1 MRNILAFASFLFL
14 LQVANAQPKTK
25 LLLPGEA
32 CIILDTLVVR
42 PTSIHAL
49 NLTTNTTVEFQFLSN
64 SNSFFRLCCFSDTL
78 RISYEVF
85 DLKVNYQKYDWS
97 ATKPDKFTF
106 TTIQHRSKENYTDQI
121 QKFGSISRSISTGNQ
136 QNIGAQSA
144 LNLQLKGKLA
154 NRFQLV
160 ASISDNQLPI
170 QASGTTQQVQEIDQ
184 VFIQLSDEKSKWIAG
199 DFALSTQANYFMK
212 FNKRGL
218 GLYVNSNETFNKK
231 ELKTETSVSI
241 SKGKFNRLAIQGLEG
256 VQGPYRLQGA
266 NGERFVTVLAGTEV
280 VYIDGKK
287 LIRGLDQDYAIDYN
301 TAEIVFTSKQRI
313 TKDKRI
319 VVEFQ
324 YVDRQYLRPL
334 ITQQTEFSFG
344 NGGKFYSQLFLE
356 SDVKNQP
363 LSQPLNLTERE
374 TLYNAGNSITN
385 TFISAIDSL
394 GFDPNQIRYD
404 LVDSLGID
412 SILVY
417 STNALI
423 AHYSAVFT
431 FVGIGNGNYIESAI
445 SPFGKVYKWVAPVG
459 GIPQGSYEPIRKLTP
474 PNRQLMWVLGLTN
487 ERIFNQWKGKIRT
500 EAAFSQND
508 LNTFSSIGNQ
518 INLGGAGLFE
528 GKLINDKE
536 NRSHQWECK
545 AEYLSSQFKRIERFR
560 EVEFERNWNL
570 LTLPVLNTSQLNAQ
584 LGYGFQSKKHGNM
597 LLQLG
602 VLELGN
608 AYLGKKV
615 TYKQHVIIAKRM
627 HVIADAWAL
636 QTQGVIKSK
645 FLRQKLH
652 VYHDGKKIVT
662 GFKDEQEYNNAN
674 TGTNAYAFF
683 DGELYVRSQ
692 DTTSRMIKFFV
703 RNRTDQ
709 RILNDAL
716 TPLASAWNGGLEL
729 KGKTAKGTQINLILN
744 QRNLQVLDTSS
755 TLIPLNTT
763 LGRIEF
769 RTASQ
774 KLIQLNLFYET
785 GSGLSPIQAYV
796 YAEVPLGQGVYVWND
811 YNENGVKELEE
822 FEVSAFSYEANYIR
836 IPIQTTEYQ
845 NVFTSGLTT
854 SLNIQFSNK
863 KVWRNEGFKKFLQ
876 PWALSL
882 QNRSESKTNQSE
894 YRLYPIAVM
903 NDSIWLGYTNAQRG
917 GIYFNRGNPR
927 FSADL
932 IFTRNE
938 NKSQLLSGFESKEDR
953 SGQLTARTTL
963 KSFWNLLCAVD
974 YGKKLSASNFLSI
987 RNYAYSFTTIKPAL
1001 IFQPTAKKQF
1011 GLNSEFGLK
1020 NGGDAEARFES
1031 TSLSISSL
1039 IQWEI
1044 SEGQL
1049 FKTEIK
1055 WTSIALNGSLT
1066 GSALYDALNGLQVG
1080 NNMQYQ
1086 VDWRKFINENLQLSL
1101 QYNGRKSE
1109 ARPMVHAG
1117 SMSIR
1122 MLFN

>member
-1 MRNILAFASFLFL
+1 MRKLLAFASLFFFF
-14 LQVANAQPKTK
+14 QVANAQPLTK
-25 LLLPGEA
+25 LLLPGQT

-42 PTSIHAL
+42 PTSIQTL
-49 NLTTNTTVEFQFLSN
+49 NLKTNSTVEFQFFSN
-64 SNSFFRLCCFSDTL
+64 SNSFFRLCCLSDTL

-85 DLKVNYQKYDWS
+85 DFKVNNQRYDWS
-97 ATKPDKFTF
+97 SSKPDKFTF
-106 TTIQHRSKENYTDQI
+106 TTIQPRIKENYSDQI
-121 QKFGSISRSISTGNQ
+121 QKFGSISRSVSAGNQ

-199 DFALSTQANYFMK
+199 DFAINTQANYFMK

-218 GLYVNSNETFNKK
+218 GLYVNSNETFGKK
-231 ELKTETSVSI
+231 QMKTETSISI
-241 SKGKFNRLAIQGLEG
+241 SKGKFNRLTIQGLEG

-334 ITQQTEFSFG
+334 ITQQTEFTFG
-344 NGGKFYSQLFLE
+344 NGGKLYSQLFIE

-363 LSQPLNLTERE
+363 LSQSLNLAERE

-385 TFISAIDSL
+385 TFISSIDSL
-394 GFDPNQIRYD
+394 GFDSNQIRYE

-417 STNALI
+417 STNALS

-431 FVGIGNGNYIESAI
+431 FVGVGNGNYIESAI
-445 SPFGKVYKWVAPVG
+445 SPFGKVYKWVAPVA

-487 ERIFNQWKGKIRT
+487 ERNFNHWKGKFRT
-500 EAAFSQND
+500 EAAFTQND
-508 LNTFSSIGNQ
+508 LNTFSEIGNQ
-518 INLGGAGLFE
+518 INIGGAGLLE
-528 GKLINDKE
+528 GKLINELEKG
-536 NRSHQWECK
+536 SHQLEWK
-545 AEYLSSQFKRIERFR
+545 AEYLSSNFQRIERFR

-570 LTLPVLNTSQLNAQ
+570 LALPTLNTSQLNAQ
-584 LGYGFQSKKHGNM
+584 LGYGYNSKNHGNA
-597 LLQLG
+597 LLQLAI
-602 VLELGN
+602 LEFGN
-608 AYLGKKV
+608 GYLGKKL
-615 TYKQHVIIAKRM
+615 TYKQHVVFGKHM

-636 QTQGVIKSK
+636 QTQGVISSK

-662 GFKDEQEYNNAN
+662 GFKDEQEYNNSNIGA
-674 TGTNAYAFF
+674 NAYAFF
-683 DGELYVRSQ
+683 DGELYLRSQ
-692 DTTSRMIKFFV
+692 DTTSKMIKFFV

-716 TPLASAWNGGLEL
+716 TPLATAWNGGFEL

-755 TLIPLNTT
+755 SLIPLNTT

-774 KLIQLNLFYET
+774 KLLQFNLYYET

-796 YAEVPLGQGVYVWND
+796 YAEVPMGQGVYIWND

-845 NVFTSGLTT
+845 NVFNSSLTT

-863 KVWRNEGFKKFLQ
+863 KFWRNEGLHELMK
-876 PWALSL
+876 PWSISL
-882 QNRSESKTNQSE
+882 QNRSESRTNRSE
-894 YRLYPIAVM
+894 FRLYPIAVI

-917 GIYFNRGNPR
+917 GIYFNKGNPR

-932 IFTRNE
+932 IFSRNE
-938 NKSQLLSGFESKEDR
+938 NKSQLLSGYESKEDR

-963 KSFWNLLCAVD
+963 KSFWNVLCTVD

-987 RNYAYSFTTIKPAL
+987 RNYAYSFITIKPSL
-1001 IFQPTAKKQF
+1001 MFQPTLKKQF
-1011 GLNSEFGLK
+1011 GLNSEYGIK
-1020 NGGDAEARFES
+1020 NGGSTEARFES
-1031 TSLSISSL
+1031 TSLALSGL

-1049 FKTEIK
+1049 FKTELK
-1055 WTSIALNGSLT
+1055 WTSIALNGALS

-1080 NNMQYQ
+1080 NNIQFQM
-1086 VDWRKFINENLQLSL
+1086 DWRKFINKNLQLSL